1 MTKNFYHV
9 IFLLGDIMISRMI
22 LEDVIDEMI
31 EDVCYVKLK
40 AMITHS
46 KNKGKN

>member
-9 IFLLGDIMISRMI
+9 IFLMGDIMISRVI

-31 EDVCYVKLK
+31 EDVCYVNLK
-40 AMITHS
+40 IMVA
-46 KNKGKN
+46 KEK